1 MSENRG
7 VVTASTIL
15 VLLAGAFGS
24 MHGRQAW
31 SDEPRLAAVS
41 SPKVGP
47 SVGKSISGWVSCN
60 GTVDESQGVARAFAA
75 ARHSAFTLVVD
86 CPVLIQT
93 KMDIERSIFIDNG
106 TTVEFTGTGKFT
118 VDNVFVPAFV
128 IANSSDI
135 KLINWNVEY
144 NASVPV
150 NPKTGGYQRN
160 GVFIAGVEPG
170 GAFNDLRITPWLTE
184 NRSIKFD
191 QSQGRGTSRWASPT
205 NTCAVFFIIGDT
217 SNVTVSGMHLSVPAA
232 AGGESFIPVAFSLS
246 MNYKSN
252 QTVTAKTPITGEY
265 MAVPHDITFSNIVLD
280 GTYMGWVGSV
290 RDAVFENI
298 QSHRYGDLQDARGQN
313 VGGVGKWFAPP
324 HLFYLNYA
332 ASGDPALSNENIQI
346 KNVLDDGPRIGTARD
361 KSAAEPLS
369 GYALSLKL
377 GCNACIVD
385 TYTTTRP
392 DGFMDVLPSDGMTI
406 SNVTATYDSSFLNNL
421 YPGWRF
427 PGGSYKNITFNNVTL
442 TDSAGSS
449 SVAPIGPANQTSNE
463 HIIFRNVK
471 VGLSKWVGQG
481 TPVSTVLGGNNEM
494 SLDYDVKEEGARIK
508 TAQKGTVSAMM
519 RASAAVLKPGG
530 ATTLTWSS
538 KGAVSCVAGG
548 AWLGELAPDGSRV
561 MNLSS
566 AGEYNFDLDCH
577 NAVDSAVMTVR
588 VNVAP

>member
-1 MSENRG
+1 MSEIRSI
-7 VVTASTIL
+7 VTASMIL
-15 VLLAGAFGS
+15 ALLAGAFGS
-24 MHGRQAW
+24 MQGRLAW

-41 SPKVGP
+41 SAKGGP
-47 SVGKSISGWVSCN
+47 SVRKSISGWVSCN

-93 KMDIERSIFIDNG
+93 KMDIERIIFIDNG
-106 TTVEFTGTGKFT
+106 TTVEFTGTGKFI
-118 VDNVFVPAFV
+118 VENVFLPAFV

-144 NASVPV
+144 NASLPV
-150 NPKTGGYQRN
+150 NPKTGGYQKN

-170 GAFNDLRITPWLTE
+170 SAFNDLRITPWLTE

-191 QSQGRGTSRWASPT
+191 QSQGRGTSRWTSPT

-232 AGGESFIPVAFSLS
+232 AGGESFIPVAFSLA

-252 QTVTAKTPITGEY
+252 QTVTTKTPITGEY
-265 MAVPHDITFSNIVLD
+265 VAVPHDITFSNIVLD
-280 GTYMGWVGSV
+280 GTYMGWVGGV

-332 ASGDPALSNENIQI
+332 AGGDPALSNENIQI

-361 KSAAEPLS
+361 KSVAEPLS

-392 DGFMDVLPSDGMTI
+392 DGFMDVLHSDGMTI
-406 SNVTATYDSSFLNNL
+406 SNVTATYDSSFLNNIF
-421 YPGWRF
+421 PGWRF
-427 PGGSYKNITFNNVTL
+427 PGSGYSNVTFENISL
-442 TDSAGSS
+442 RDTAVTSTVSPIGSAQQNTNDNIVFTNVQVSINRWSGKGLPLPNIAGPNNTLSLNYLLVDTASRLMKQQNGAGAITLQATPAKFSAGGYTT
-449 SVAPIGPANQTSNE
+449 VTWDARDATSC
-463 HIIFRNVK
+463 
-471 VGLSKWVGQG
+471 S
-481 TPVSTVLGGNNEM
+481 PS
-494 SLDYDVKEEGARIK
+494 
-508 TAQKGTVSAMM
+508 
-519 RASAAVLKPGG
+519 
-530 ATTLTWSS
+530 
-538 KGAVSCVAGG
+538 G
-548 AWLGELAPDGSRV
+548 AWAGLIGTSGSRV
-561 MNLSS
+561 VKLTGAGSYAFTIRCQNANSS
-566 AGEYNFDLDCH
+566 STTTLP
-577 NAVDSAVMTVR
+577 VDVM
-588 VNVAP
+588 